1 MKNNFVLIGE
11 ETNSFLAD
19 FLEKKEIFF
28 VKYSESQ
35 NYEEEQVFFF
45 SFNSNENTAK
55 KEIKRIN
62 KLNKEIYIILPHHLK
77 SCFINKSHKKIYYPI
92 EMSIFKNFIKT
103 IFNKKQFFGDLLI
116 SGNYVENTNSKIKTY
131 LTETQINIFK
141 ILICGKRV
149 EKEKIKKDILKITN
163 TLDTKS
169 LESHLSRIRKKL
181 IEIESK
187 TTITS
192 VDTVCIKL
200 IASGVDH

>member
-1 MKNNFVLIGE
+1 
-11 ETNSFLAD
+11 
-19 FLEKKEIFF
+19 
-28 VKYSESQ
+28 
-35 NYEEEQVFFF
+35 
-45 SFNSNENTAK
+45 
-55 KEIKRIN
+55 
-62 KLNKEIYIILPHHLK
+62 
-77 SCFINKSHKKIYYPI
+77 
-92 EMSIFKNFIKT
+92 MSIFKNFIKT